1 MVKETMRRIELA
13 VMLLVLLVTAAMA
26 GLAFATRTQQSLMFT
41 VSWLTFAGILL
52 ADMLLF
58 KIYEEVKK

>member
-1 MVKETMRRIELA
+1 MVKEAMKKIETA

-26 GLAFATRTQQSLMFT
+26 GFAFAARTEQSIVFT

-58 KIYEEVKK
+58 KIYEEVKR